1 MQARMR
7 ANFTRVAKHVA
18 RRVIG
23 RPILGRSILLYHRI
37 AKADI
42 DPWNLAVTPD
52 EFERQLAGLR
62 RKQVLPLREFVR
74 LHSQKKLPR
83 NAVAITFDDG
93 YACNA
98 LVAAPILESFGYPAT
113 FFVVSDAVIEAEEFW
128 WDQVEFIFHAPG
140 FDYEAAIRLLAAR
153 SVNVPGTNRAPH
165 APFLKL
171 WELVQHLSTAE
182 RRRYLN
188 DLHGLIDLKKQTRPT
203 HRPMN
208 AAELRTLAANALFEI
223 GAHTASHPS
232 LPDLAQAEQE
242 HEIVFGARVLEKTIG
257 KPIRAFSYPHGQ
269 RGPATLQIGDVR
281 WI

>member
-1 MQARMR
+1 MR
-7 ANFTRVAKHVA
+7 SRSLLTTATPATLLW
-18 RRVIG
+18 RR
-23 RPILGRSILLYHRI
+23 R
-37 AKADI
+37 
-42 DPWNLAVTPD
+42 
-52 EFERQLAGLR
+52 
-62 RKQVLPLREFVR
+62 
-74 LHSQKKLPR
+74 
-83 NAVAITFDDG
+83 
-93 YACNA
+93 
-98 LVAAPILESFGYPAT
+98 ILESFGYPAT

-269 RGPATLQIGDVR
+269 RGPATLQMVMSAGFECAVTADHRRVKWGDNRFELPRRQVVNR
-281 WI
+281 NARTL